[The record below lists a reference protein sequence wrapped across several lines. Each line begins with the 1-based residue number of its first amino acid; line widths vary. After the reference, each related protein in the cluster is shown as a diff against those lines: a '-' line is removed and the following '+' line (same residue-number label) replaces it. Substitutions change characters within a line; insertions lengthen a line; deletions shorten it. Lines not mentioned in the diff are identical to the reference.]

1 VSDAFTHP
9 TPIVILVEPQLAE
22 NIGMAARAM
31 ANFGLSELR
40 LVAPRDGWPR
50 KGAKSAASGA
60 GHILDQARLY
70 DTAREA
76 VADLHR
82 VFATTARERGQMKRV
97 LGPEAAM
104 GEARAALAAGAG
116 VGILF
121 GRERIGL
128 DNDEIALADA
138 ILTFPVDPAFASL
151 NLAQAVL
158 LAGYEW
164 RKAAS
169 AGALPFGTE
178 PEARSA
184 PAAREMLLSL
194 FEHLES
200 ELDAVGHYPP
210 DKRPVMTRNLRDML
224 LRMRPSEQ
232 DVRTL
237 RGVVRSLVQS
247 RLRRPRS

>member
-1 VSDAFTHP
+1 MSDAAR

-104 GEARAALAAGAG
+104 GEARGALAASHLWRGS
-116 VGILF
+116 
-121 GRERIGL
+121 
-128 DNDEIALADA
+128 
-138 ILTFPVDPAFASL
+138 SL
-151 NLAQAVL
+151 VA
-158 LAGYEW
+158 
-164 RKAAS
+164 KAA
-169 AGALPFGTE
+169 
-178 PEARSA
+178 
-184 PAAREMLLSL
+184 
-194 FEHLES
+194 
-200 ELDAVGHYPP
+200 
-210 DKRPVMTRNLRDML
+210 
-224 LRMRPSEQ
+224 
-232 DVRTL
+232 
-237 RGVVRSLVQS
+237 
-247 RLRRPRS
+247 PRA

>member
-1 VSDAFTHP
+1 VTEPATSP
-9 TPIVILVEPQLAE
+9 RPPIVILVAPQLAE
-22 NIGMAARAM
+22 NIGMTARAM

-60 GHILDQARLY
+60 GRILDAATLY
-70 DTAREA
+70 DSVREA
-76 VADLHR
+76 IADLQL

-97 LGPEAAM
+97 LGPEAAIT
-104 GEARAALAAGAG
+104 EARAAQAAGQR

-121 GRERIGL
+121 GRERVGL

-158 LAGYEW
+158 LAAYEW
-164 RKAAS
+164 RKGE
-169 AGALPFGTE
+169 AGALPFGGD
-178 PEARSA
+178 PRSP
-184 PAAREMLLSL
+184 PAARESLAALLD
-194 FEHLES
+194 HLEG
-200 ELDAVGHYPP
+200 ELDTAGHFPP
-210 DKRPVMTRNLRDML
+210 DKRPVMTRNLRDMI
-224 LRMRPSEQ
+224 LRMAPSEQ

-237 RGVVRSLVQS
+237 HGVVRALAQS
-247 RLRRPRS
+247 RLRKT